1 MPIAPP
7 TPEAGLTVSDIAIS
21 SPLPQ
26 GQTRSRRRR
35 RKVSQER
42 VMLMFV
48 LFFGLGI
55 ALLVLIPEG
64 SAFRGAAMTIYSVA
78 VFWAMFRFGI

>member
-7 TPEAGLTVSDIAIS
+7 TPDAGLTVTEVVAAS
-21 SPLPQ
+21 SPE
-26 GQTRSRRRR
+26 GQMAPPRRRR

-42 VMLMFV
+42 VMLLFV

-64 SAFRGAAMTIYSVA
+64 SAYRGAVMTIYSVA